1 MASICLCLNV
11 LSFVIWWLL
20 YQRFDGIR
28 CYFSELLVEII
39 KKEASILVF
48 SPKYGL
54 FVETDGLSV
63 SSKVGLFF

>member
-1 MASICLCLNV
+1 MASICLGLNV

-63 SSKVGLFF
+63 SSKVGPFF